1 MAAAAVAA
9 AVARPED
16 GDMAFL
22 SKVDKQR
29 LQAQIKD
36 IEQKT
41 SGELVTVIARE
52 SDPYPYIPLL
62 WAGLIALAVPP
73 LVLALQ
79 LAWPL
84 ALVSIVQL
92 VLFLVLA
99 VALRS
104 PALKMRLIPAKVK
117 QHRAARTAREQFLDL
132 GLHHTEGRSGI
143 LIFVSVGER
152 YVEILA
158 DKGINEKVTQERWD
172 AIVAD
177 FVVAVKAERVAE
189 GFEQA
194 VAACGTILAENFP
207 PEPGRAHISKNELPD
222 HLIEI

>member
-1 MAAAAVAA
+1 
-9 AVARPED
+9 
-16 GDMAFL
+16 MAFL
-22 SKVDKQR
+22 SEADKQR

-62 WAGLIALAVPP
+62 WAGLISLAVPP
-73 LVLALQ
+73 LVLVLQ
-79 LAWPL
+79 LTWPL

-104 PALKMRLIPAKVK
+104 PALKMHLIPAKVK
-117 QHRAARTAREQFLDL
+117 QRRAARTAREQFLEL
-132 GLHHTEGRSGI
+132 GLHHTAGRSGV
-143 LIFVSVGER
+143 LLFVSIGER
-152 YVEILA
+152 YVEVLA
-158 DKGINEKVTQERWD
+158 DKGINEKVTQETWD
-172 AIVAD
+172 SIVAD
-177 FVVAVKAERVAE
+177 FVAAVKGRRVAA
-189 GFEQA
+189 GFEEA
-194 VAACGTILAENFP
+194 VAACGTVLAENFP
-207 PEPGRAHISKNELPD
+207 PEPGGETGSRNQLPD